1 MKKTNLFPLLAVLAL
16 IASLSS
22 FRGAN
27 RTAFDEQTRNL
38 PAFHEIGLAYPANV
52 ILRQGGTQSVK
63 VEGDK
68 DQLADLETEVKN
80 GRLSIKRKDEDRN
93 WNWSSSGNDR
103 VTIYITVPQVD
114 HLAVSGSGKIKGE
127 GTFKAKSL
135 DLAVSGSGG
144 IQLNANVENLSSRI
158 SGSGSVELKGEGQE
172 STISVSGSGSMKG
185 YEFKTNSAQVSISG
199 SGSCEINATS
209 SLKSSISG
217 SGRVSY
223 EGSPSVD
230 SRVSGS
236 GTVKKRG

>member
-22 FRGAN
+22 FRVAS
-27 RTAFDEQTRNL
+27 RSVFDEQTRNV
-38 PAFHEIGLAYPANV
+38 PAFHAIGLAYPANV
-52 ILRQGGTQSVK
+52 ILRQGSTQSLK

-68 DQLADLETEVKN
+68 DQLADLVTEVKD

-93 WNWSSSGNDR
+93 WNWSSNNNDR
-103 VTIYITVPQVD
+103 VTIYITVPMVD

-127 GTFKAKSL
+127 GTFKAKSM

-144 IQLNANVENLSSRI
+144 IQLNANVEDLSSRI
-158 SGSGSVELKGEGQE
+158 SGSGSIELRGEGQQ
-172 STISVSGSGSMKG
+172 STISVSGSGSLKG
-185 YEFKTNSAQVSISG
+185 FEFKTSDAKISISG
-199 SGSCEINATS
+199 SGTCEINATS
-209 SLKSSISG
+209 TLKSSISG